1 MQCAGFHQHSPIDAA
16 NRACFATI
24 ELQQYSQPAHFD
36 PLSTSE
42 APVCQ
47 RTVYLQRG
55 SSVSVRFFPLFPLP
69 GLKNPAHEMAPPLPT
84 RSGSSAPPLSS
95 LSSQSASIPSTQDVI
110 PVNAV
115 SSACCSSTPN
125 IVVLDLHTT
134 IVIPNYSLFYSTP
147 IASFLP
153 DYRAL
158 ADGSLVAPP
167 LISDI
172 ESANVHLALMSALA
186 MFFIITTLT
195 SIRYLRRGKFKKKIL
210 FYILF
215 ASQLLGLVSI
225 VALII
230 PFFNSFVS
238 CTAYVSF

>member
-1 MQCAGFHQHSPIDAA
+1 
-16 NRACFATI
+16 
-24 ELQQYSQPAHFD
+24 
-36 PLSTSE
+36 
-42 APVCQ
+42 
-47 RTVYLQRG
+47 
-55 SSVSVRFFPLFPLP
+55 
-69 GLKNPAHEMAPPLPT
+69 MAPPLPT
-84 RSGSSAPPLSS
+84 RSSSSAPPLSS

-110 PVNAV
+110 PVNTV

-195 SIRYLRRGKFKKKIL
+195 SIRYIRRGKFKKKIL

-238 CTAYVSF
+238 CTAIGFVVILGTLLSYSLLVSGVSHPDVCIGTENLADDRYSGDEGLQVS